1 MPIRRFSGGTCTL
14 TSSALAAGT
23 HAITARFPASAR
35 YAASVSGSLSQA
47 VAPAS
52 TTTTV
57 VSSNAASTYLAP
69 VTFTVS
75 VRGVNGT
82 VPAGLVSL
90 SDGGLAIGSC
100 TLGSLTATSCTFS
113 TAALT
118 VGNHSLTAY
127 YNGDANR
134 APSLSAVRTQTVN
147 TVTTTTTL
155 TSSANPVAYGTA
167 ITFTAVVSTPS
178 ATGTVSF
185 SDGTSGDRKSTR
197 LNSRHR

>member
-1 MPIRRFSGGTCTL
+1 MGKRAVVLCTEPFVV
-14 TSSALAAGT
+14 
-23 HAITARFPASAR
+23 TARNIAR
-35 YAASVSGSLSQA
+35 L
-47 VAPAS
+47 
-52 TTTTV
+52 
-57 VSSNAASTYLAP
+57 L
-69 VTFTVS
+69 
-75 VRGVNGT
+75 
-82 VPAGLVSL
+82 GLPDYPFLKVQHP
-90 SDGGLAIGSC
+90 IGSC

-167 ITFTAVVSTPS
+167 ITFTAVVSTAS
-178 ATGTVSF
+178 ATGTQKASAIADDSAPSAIFEAMPTPNHMIMTGKKMMRGV
-185 SDGTSGDRKSTR
+185 GAM
-197 LNSRHR
+197 

>member
-1 MPIRRFSGGTCTL
+1 MDC
-14 TSSALAAGT
+14 
-23 HAITARFPASAR
+23 
-35 YAASVSGSLSQA
+35 
-47 VAPAS
+47 
-52 TTTTV
+52 
-57 VSSNAASTYLAP
+57 
-69 VTFTVS
+69 
-75 VRGVNGT
+75 
-82 VPAGLVSL
+82 
-90 SDGGLAIGSC
+90 
-100 TLGSLTATSCTFS
+100 CTFS

-167 ITFTAVVSTPS
+167 ITFTAVVSTAS

-185 SDGTSGDRKSTR
+185 SDGTSGVTIGSCGLSSGRCSITVSTLMPGLHPISARYGGDALYSGSASSAVKDWLSTTPFSARAALRPR
-197 LNSRHR
+197 LAVKLRR